1 MTVPTSAYL
10 GHCSKPWLLG
20 GSCPPVLAGDT
31 CSSRRAVGGLLRS
44 GGSVCVAL
52 GRCYSPGFAGVNPG
66 RCDSRQAPS
75 LYLLVKPI
83 TRVGLFLITMIQ
95 THLRLRCPWRLARRD
110 VRIGFPVDLL
120 FTPLCGLRISRYR
133 RGDAVPRSLGIGNCA
148 QHRAS
153 SCQGSDHL
161 AFHLQAYA
169 GFERTD
175 RTLRADMFGQD
186 TA

>member
-1 MTVPTSAYL
+1 M
-10 GHCSKPWLLG
+10 
-20 GSCPPVLAGDT
+20 
-31 CSSRRAVGGLLRS
+31 R
-44 GGSVCVAL
+44 
-52 GRCYSPGFAGVNPG
+52 VNPG

-95 THLRLRCPWRLARRD
+95 THLRLRYPWRPARRD

-133 RGDAVPRSLGIGNCA
+133 RGDAIPRSLGAGNLA

-161 AFHLQAYA
+161 AFHPQACA
-169 GFERTD
+169 CFERTD
-175 RTLRADMFGQD
+175 RTSPIKIRSTGGLIGQNSTCLQPTLELLYPPKENRPGVAIWAEEKLFGGKGHE
-186 TA
+186 